1 MVEIH
6 LFTKNQMHLLF
17 YLFIILSGVEIEVI
31 QLFQNLIVDISWVVF
46 VLHSLF
52 DGVPEMAD
60 S

>member
-17 YLFIILSGVEIEVI
+17 YLFIILFGVEIEVI
-31 QLFQNLIVDISWVVF
+31 QLFQNLILDISWVVF